1 MKYVCVAA
9 LVLCVAGCMFN
20 GIHWNNK
27 HNELADQIDLHTLA
41 IATATGN
48 TETNLGLTQTN
59 LTHITDN
66 VTNIDQLYTD
76 LQGIALKYNTDGTDT
91 EAINLTLPTHT
102 LSS

>member
-1 MKYVCVAA
+1 MRYVCVTA

-48 TETNLGLTQTN
+48 TETN